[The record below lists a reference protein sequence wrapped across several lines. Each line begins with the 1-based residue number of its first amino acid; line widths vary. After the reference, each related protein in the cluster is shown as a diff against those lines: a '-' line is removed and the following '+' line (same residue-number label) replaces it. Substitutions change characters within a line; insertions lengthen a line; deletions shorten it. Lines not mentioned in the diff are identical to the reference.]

1 MTNAGPAIP
10 IQQLHVE
17 NFGCVRDATVELEP
31 LTVLVGPNDSGKS
44 MLLRALSTWGAAS
57 LSRDGWRAVFPK
69 TGALKARSFNGRGG
83 AIRIGSRGRSGD
95 VEYSYDVEV
104 DVGRFG
110 VQVQSERLRLGSACA
125 ERTGQGLT
133 FRASDADRPDGPHS
147 WMDVSVPLLNR
158 RWLPAPVE
166 AIEAL
171 QRFSGMFEE
180 EAEPLLAALRAT
192 GIYSLRPE
200 ALRRRV
206 SPAIASS
213 PDERVARLG
222 VHGDGLANVIADLL
236 LRGRDILERIE
247 DALTRAMPQVKRID
261 IKQRRVDRRAAP
273 VNEIELVI
281 RSGTRIPSRS
291 VSDGVLLYL
300 GYLYLVLGPDPA
312 PLLLVEEPETGL
324 HPGMLRKLVGLF
336 RDMSTG
342 AHGGAATQVIL
353 TTHSPMLLNLIEPQG
368 IRVIQRGKDG
378 ATTVTPFM
386 KPSGIEALLD
396 YQGPGEIWVN
406 EGEEYIVGSDARP

>member
-1 MTNAGPAIP
+1 MTKSGHAIP
-10 IQQLHVE
+10 IQQLRIG
-17 NFGCVRDATVELEP
+17 NFGCVRNATVELEP

-44 MLLRALSTWGAAS
+44 MLLKALSTWGTAS
-57 LSRDGWRAVFPK
+57 LSTEGWGAAFP
-69 TGALKARSFNGRGG
+69 TPAALNARSFDGKGG
-83 AIRIGSRGRSGD
+83 PIRIGARGLSGD
-95 VEYSYDVEV
+95 LEYSYDVEV
-104 DVGRFG
+104 GVGRFG
-110 VQVQSERLRLGSACA
+110 VQVQSEHLRLGSASA
-125 ERTGQGLT
+125 ERTERELT
-133 FRASDADRPDGPHS
+133 FRASADTPHDGPHD
-147 WMDVSVPLLNR
+147 WMDASVPLLNK
-158 RWLPAPVE
+158 RWLAPPGG
-166 AIEAL
+166 AIDEW
-171 QRFSGMFEE
+171 QRFSRMLLD
-180 EAEPLLAALRAT
+180 AEPLLAAMSAT
-192 GIYSLRPE
+192 AIYSLRPE
-200 ALRRRV
+200 ALRRGV
-206 SPAIASS
+206 PHAIA
-213 PDERVARLG
+213 PLPEEQYARLG
-222 VHGDGLANVIADLL
+222 IHGDGLANAIADLL

-247 DALTRAMPQVKRID
+247 DGLTRAMPQVKRID
-261 IKQRRVDRRAAP
+261 IKQRLADRRATP

-300 GYLYLVLGPDPA
+300 GYLYLVLGPNPA

-336 RDMSTG
+336 HDMTTG

-368 IRVIQRGKDG
+368 IRVVQRGDDG

-386 KPSGIEALLD
+386 KPPGIEALLD

>member
-1 MTNAGPAIP
+1 MTNAGPTIP

-44 MLLRALSTWGAAS
+44 MLLRSLLTWAAAS
-57 LSRDGWRAVFPK
+57 RSTDGWGAVFP
-69 TGALKARSFNGRGG
+69 TPEAMNAHSFNGKGG
-83 AIRIGSRGRSGD
+83 PIRIGSRGLSGN
-95 VEYSYDVEV
+95 VEYSYDVAV

-110 VQVQSERLRLGSACA
+110 VQVQAEHLRLGSACA
-125 ERTGQGLT
+125 ERTGQELT
-133 FRASDADRPDGPHS
+133 FRASADDRPDGPHG
-147 WMDVSVPLLNR
+147 WMDLGAPLLNR
-158 RWLPAPVE
+158 RWFPAPDG
-166 AIEAL
+166 AIKEW
-171 QRFSGMFEE
+171 QRFSEMFQA
-180 EAEPLLAALRAT
+180 AEPLLAVLSAT

-200 ALRRRV
+200 ALHRGV
-206 SPAIASS
+206 PHAIASS
-213 PDERVARLG
+213 REERVARLG

-261 IKQRRVDRRAAP
+261 IKQRRADHGAAP

-291 VSDGVLLYL
+291 VSHGVLLYL

-368 IRVIQRGKDG
+368 IRVVQRGDDG